1 MNRVDKIIISSW
13 GLWSCLG
20 FYRGNQY
27 YKKEHQKEFL
37 QNNKK
42 QYYYITHLAYSLG
55 GTAFY
60 AFPLSMGITFLHEIY
75 NLESAIR
82 EIESDN

>member
-1 MNRVDKIIISSW
+1 MNRIDKLAITTW

-27 YKKEHQKEFL
+27 YKKEYQKEFL
-37 QNNKK
+37 RNKKK
-42 QYYYITHLAYSLG
+42 QYYYITHLGYSLG
-55 GTAFY
+55 GAAFY
-60 AFPLSMGITFLHEIY
+60 AFPLSMGITFAHEIY

-82 EIESDN
+82 GLESDD